1 MEIKYSKFDFNR
13 KDIYFFLFF
22 LIGSNPFI
30 YFNSSNFGE
39 LLDSSI
45 FFLYLAYRF
54 YFILKLKNETNIKI
68 ENKVLF
74 IENKNYRKFINF
86 EDIKKIIIRKNFF
99 SSYDIVINFDETISL
114 FRYLCNY
121 FLDVSIGKNHNKSYV
136 ICDVKNKD
144 DVIKE
149 ILDEL
154 NIKENNEIEKETLV
168 IKYSLLEKETLLL
181 FLILVILIIF
191 GNRIIL
197 GMYFF
202 VIILK
207 ILKKKYTYKK
217 IDKKTIKIE
226 DKHKTIYVMEDF
238 IEDKNYLKINYKS
251 NSILSKFNFYYFLYD
266 VLPSRYK
273 IIKQEVH

>member
-168 IKYSLLEKETLLL
+168 IKYS
-181 FLILVILIIF
+181 
-191 GNRIIL
+191 
-197 GMYFF
+197 
-202 VIILK
+202 
-207 ILKKKYTYKK
+207 
-217 IDKKTIKIE
+217 
-226 DKHKTIYVMEDF
+226 
-238 IEDKNYLKINYKS
+238 
-251 NSILSKFNFYYFLYD
+251 
-266 VLPSRYK
+266 
-273 IIKQEVH
+273 